1 MASISNHMM
10 KKSLFLLPVF
20 LLTVHSLYAQYDY
33 EDEDLKKKT
42 KTETKEKKETPTA
55 DKKFDPNNL
64 SIGGYFGLSFGN
76 VVFVDVSPVV
86 AYRFHKRFALGT
98 GVIYQ
103 YLNYKDYYPPPY
115 QDYNKTQTFGGRIFP
130 RVFIWE
136 ELFAQIE
143 YMVVNGEVAFVDQ
156 FGNPAYEIRETFHNA
171 FFGAGYNIPMG
182 ANAYFTILFSINLTE
197 NTLYPDRQPYF
208 SFGFGIGL

>member
-1 MASISNHMM
+1 M
-10 KKSLFLLPVF
+10 KKSIFLLLIF
-20 LLTVHSLYAQYDY
+20 SLTVHSLFAQYDY
-33 EDEDLKKKT
+33 EDDDLKKQP
-42 KTETKEKKETPTA
+42 KTETKEKKSIPAA
-55 DKKFDPNNL
+55 DKKFDRNNL
-64 SIGGYFGLSFGN
+64 SVGGYFGLSFGN
-76 VVFVDVSPVV
+76 VVFIDVSPVV

-115 QDYNKTQTFGGRIFP
+115 QSYNKTQTFGGRIFP

-143 YMVVNGEVAFVDQ
+143 YMVVNGEVAYVDQ
-156 FGNPAYEIRETFHNA
+156 STLLPVYEIRETFHNV

-182 ANAYFTILFSINLTE
+182 ENSFFTILFSINLTE
-197 NTLYPDRQPYF
+197 NTLYPNRQPYI

>member
-1 MASISNHMM
+1 M
-10 KKSLFLLPVF
+10 KNRFLLCVIF
-20 LLTVHSLYAQYDY
+20 LLSAITLFAQYDY
-33 EDEDLKKKT
+33 EDEDLKKKPQ
-42 KTETKEKKETPTA
+42 TETKEKKPTPA
-55 DKKFDPNNL
+55 PDRKFKPENL

-76 VVFVDVSPVV
+76 VVFVDVSPVA

-136 ELFAQIE
+136 ELFAQME
-143 YMVVNGEVAFVDQ
+143 YMVLNGEVAYVNT
-156 FGNPAYEIRETFHNA
+156 GTGLPAYEIRETFHNV

-182 ANAYFTILFSINLTE
+182 DRAYFTILFSINLTE
-197 NTLYPDRQPYF
+197 NTLYPNRQPYI
-208 SFGFGIGL
+208 SFGFGVGL

>member
-1 MASISNHMM
+1 M
-10 KKSLFLLPVF
+10 KKILFFLATL
-20 LLTVHSLYAQYDY
+20 LLTANALFAQYDY
-33 EDEDLKKKT
+33 EDDDLKKKP
-42 KTETKEKKETPTA
+42 KTETKEKSSAPA
-55 DKKFDPNNL
+55 PDRKFKPSNL

-76 VVFVDVSPVV
+76 VVFVDVSPVA
-86 AYRFHKRFALGT
+86 AYRFHKRFALGA

-136 ELFAQIE
+136 ELFAQVE
-143 YMVVNGEVAFVDQ
+143 YMIVNGEVAYVDQ
-156 FGNPAYEIRETFHNA
+156 STLLPVYEIRETFHNV
-171 FFGAGYNIPMG
+171 FFGAGYNIPIG
-182 ANAYFTILFSINLTE
+182 DRAYFTILFSINLTE
-197 NTLYPDRQPYF
+197 NTLYPNRQPYI